1 MGFFLH
7 YCILFEYNIFKS
19 YKIYIGEK
27 NVIPWEEIDRAK
39 IPGKKGEV
47 ILLKRDSEFSIR
59 TAGTEL
65 MNSRVHGSEDA
76 LAELTCRR
84 IKQKSGL
91 RILIGGLGMGF
102 TLAAALEQSKPNTR
116 IIVSELIPAVVKWNR
131 EHLGHLAGLP
141 LSDPR
146 VSVKE
151 EDVAK
156 IIRTE
161 KSAWDAVILD
171 VDNGPEGLTRKAN
184 DRLYTRSGLKTSFF
198 VEYKLIDAAYDD
210 RTQTDNTSQ
219 FFYGGVKWDTTEKLA
234 LLLKLGYQKKKF
246 VHVDLGQ
253 GDFEGFVYDLQF
265 TYRYSE
271 KTSFKLDTYRT
282 NEETDNFLASDQTVL
297 GVGFTYNQKFSEK
310 WSGNLVLAYEDAD
323 YSNFHLAI
331 EEDRDDEI
339 FSIRPALEYLFR
351 EWLMFE
357 LAYEYESRESTVD
370 FFNYDTN
377 TVMFSINLAL

>member
-1 MGFFLH
+1 
-7 YCILFEYNIFKS
+7 
-19 YKIYIGEK
+19 
-27 NVIPWEEIDRAK
+27 VIPWEEIDRAK
-39 IPGKKGEV
+39 IPGQKGEV
-47 ILLKRDSEFSIR
+47 ILLKRGAEFSIR

-76 LAELTCRR
+76 LAELTCCR

-161 KSAWDAVILD
+161 KSAWDAIILD

-184 DRLYTRSGLKTSFF
+184 DRLYTGSGLKTSFF
-198 VEYKLIDAAYDD
+198 ALCPGGILAVWSS
-210 RTQTDNTSQ
+210 RTDEAFTRRLTQCG
-219 FFYGGVKWDTTEKLA
+219 FATEAITVRARKSGKGSRHTIWLA
-234 LLLKLGYQKKKF
+234 KK
-246 VHVDLGQ
+246 
-253 GDFEGFVYDLQF
+253 
-265 TYRYSE
+265 
-271 KTSFKLDTYRT
+271 
-282 NEETDNFLASDQTVL
+282 
-297 GVGFTYNQKFSEK
+297 
-310 WSGNLVLAYEDAD
+310 
-323 YSNFHLAI
+323 
-331 EEDRDDEI
+331 
-339 FSIRPALEYLFR
+339 P
-351 EWLMFE
+351 
-357 LAYEYESRESTVD
+357 
-370 FFNYDTN
+370 
-377 TVMFSINLAL
+377 